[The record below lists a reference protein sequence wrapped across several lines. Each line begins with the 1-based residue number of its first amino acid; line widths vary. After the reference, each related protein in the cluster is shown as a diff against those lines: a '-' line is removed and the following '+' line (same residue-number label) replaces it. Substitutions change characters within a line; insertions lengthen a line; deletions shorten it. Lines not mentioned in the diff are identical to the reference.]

1 MQLYKI
7 KCKHKPKAKNLI
19 LQIKHMFS
27 FFKLT
32 ERELFLN
39 WNNPVWKA
47 QLTNCTE
54 KKPQAPQSQIQPDYG
69 QITTRPPKVKLL
81 CVFSRHSELLSR
93 GLIKVLAPRG
103 AQQARPLFIDSSLQ
117 LPFIQTRL
125 HLMVKRCI
133 THTSI
138 QNHHGVL

>member
-1 MQLYKI
+1 
-7 KCKHKPKAKNLI
+7 
-19 LQIKHMFS
+19 MFS

-47 QLTNCTE
+47 QLANCTE
-54 KKPQAPQSQIQPDYG
+54 KKPQAPQSQILPDYG

-93 GLIKVLAPRG
+93 GLIKVLWPQEEHNKQDRCSLIHHCSCHLF
-103 AQQARPLFIDSSLQ
+103 RPGSIWWSNAASHTHRYKIIMVYCKSINQRTRDTLQ
-117 LPFIQTRL
+117 SPE
-125 HLMVKRCI
+125 HLS
-133 THTSI
+133 T
-138 QNHHGVL
+138 